1 MSTVKAPT
9 VLVSL
14 FAQFVQGDI
23 KGGAHAHA
31 YRTATIR
38 SAIEQM
44 FKGNYSPITEAS
56 ALTEGKAK
64 KARAY
69 HAGFATFGMVG
80 TDTKKVDYIG
90 ALNSASNKAVRDVI
104 EQKTHAATVAF
115 FVAYDA
121 VMAEKA
127 EPKAKTAPA
136 TPVADTAPVAD
147 PVASDAD
154 TMRHN
159 AAVALDDAVLAL
171 VNMLNQNMLTGEQLD
186 ALGDA
191 VRAAEGRALLA
202 QAPVAETETA

>member
-1 MSTVKAPT
+1 MSTAKAPA

-23 KGGAHAHA
+23 KGGEHAHA

-44 FKGNYSPITEAS
+44 FKGNYSPITEAA

-69 HAGFATFGMVG
+69 HAGFATFGVVG

-90 ALNSASNKAVRDVI
+90 ALNSASNKSARDVI

-115 FVAYDA
+115 FGAYDA

-127 EPKAKTAPA
+127 VPKAKTAPA
-136 TPVADTAPVAD
+136 PAPVVDTPSAT
-147 PVASDAD
+147 PEAAADAD
-154 TMRHN
+154 AVRHN
-159 AAVALDDAVLAL
+159 AAVAQDNAVLAL

-186 ALGDA
+186 MLGDA

-202 QAPVAETETA
+202 QAPVLETA